1 MRVDPMKR
9 ILSVLVVLVAIQVSA
24 RAEST
29 ATPTAN
35 TAAPAPAVSETRPVK
50 PVRLSVL
57 WGLIQFNSGPLPED
71 CKDRCKAGR
80 KERSDKGS
88 RGSFLGGAVQ
98 WEGSGPDSRS
108 R

>member
-1 MRVDPMKR
+1 MKR
-9 ILSVLVVLVAIQVSA
+9 ILLVVLALAATQIFA

-29 ATPTAN
+29 ATPTAD

-50 PVRLSVL
+50 PVRFSVL